1 VPFAEAHEIAGA
13 CVRFCETEGMELTDL
28 TAEEL
33 AGISPKLGVDVLS
46 VLSVAGSINAKSGR
60 GGTAEARV
68 REQLAEVEADMD
80 EARSWLDSDG
90 L

>member
-1 VPFAEAHEIAGA
+1 
-13 CVRFCETEGMELTDL
+13 
-28 TAEEL
+28 
-33 AGISPKLGVDVLS
+33 

-68 REQLAEVEADMD
+68 REQLAEVEAEMD